1 MRHCCSVGYVPRV
14 SRICTH
20 VSGETDKQTS
30 NQASNISV
38 SYLFVDVGGLF
49 CSLTPQLLK
58 LNGVFGGVCYVNL
71 CPHHKYTVY
80 NYVSQQEYTHRL
92 SFLLKKIN
100 LPTNFVDKSE
110 NYLYNEVKTLREITH
125 YPPATP
131 TRRFHTPSG
140 YPVGVFF
147 CLNSAGVTCR
157 GTPTRRL
164 HPHRGI
170 PTRRFHSHIGNL
182 QNTKLLSGLH
192 SICRGGGVPLA
203 PPASHIFIF
212 PHR

>member
-1 MRHCCSVGYVPRV
+1 MGYGPRV
-14 SRICTH
+14 SRISTH

-58 LNGVFGGVCYVNL
+58 VKWVFGGVCYVNL

-92 SFLLKKIN
+92 SFLLKKLN

-110 NYLYNEVKTLREITH
+110 NYLYNEVKTLREITQ
-125 YPPATP
+125 YPPVTP
-131 TRRFHTPSG
+131 RLPLHVGFIPLRDTPLGS
-140 YPVGVFF
+140 FF
-147 CLNSAGVTCR
+147 V
-157 GTPTRRL
+157 
-164 HPHRGI
+164 
-170 PTRRFHSHIGNL
+170 
-182 QNTKLLSGLH
+182 
-192 SICRGGGVPLA
+192 
-203 PPASHIFIF
+203 
-212 PHR
+212 